1 MFSDFIVTSITRV
14 VLVGPNEYA
23 NDRLD
28 FSGPISN
35 NELIF
40 NFSGEATVCFDG
52 VTADTSPDTI
62 RLLPRRERPV
72 TYTVDRHTR
81 GECIDVCFRTDRPV
95 SDRMEIMDVKNNV
108 RLQTLFQ
115 RTFAVWVAR
124 NEGYEYECMALLYQI
139 LAELKK
145 EHYASPAV
153 SARLL
158 PVTDYIAGHFMTEP
172 LTCESLAAMAE
183 VTPSYL
189 NRLFRAKY
197 NVSTMQY
204 VIRLR
209 LNYAGDLLLSGR
221 YSVSETAELAGFSDV
236 CFFSRQFKKF
246 MGATPTEYVRKYRSS
261 K

>member
-40 NFSGEATVCFDG
+40 NFSGDATVCYDG
-52 VTADTSPDTI
+52 VTADTPPDTI

-108 RLQTLFQ
+108 RLRTLFQ
-115 RTFAVWVAR
+115 RIFAVWVAR

-139 LAELKK
+139 LAELNKA
-145 EHYASPAV
+145 HYASPGMT
-153 SARLL
+153 ARLA
-158 PVTDYIAGHFMTEP
+158 PVTEYIAAHFLTEK
-172 LTCESLAAMAE
+172 LTVETLSAMAE

-236 CFFSRQFKKF
+236 SFFSRQFAKY
-246 MGATPTEYVRKYRSS
+246 MGATPSAYRKKYRSS